1 MLTMKSL
8 LKNKKAVLM
17 FKIGIGLVA
26 CYLAISLARQC
37 EGFVGKK
44 ELLLLHMDG
53 CPHCVKLTPHWEA
66 AKAQNKT
73 DVVMTDYERGSKKGG
88 ELCKKHNVTGFPTI
102 LLLNGGSKKEVYKGE
117 RTTGGIMSFLNSL

>member
-1 MLTMKSL
+1 MLKLKSL
-8 LKNKKAVLM
+8 LKNKTVVFTLK
-17 FKIGIGLVA
+17 VA
-26 CYLAISLARQC
+26 IALFVCYLVFYTFKRC

-66 AKAQNKT
+66 AKAANKT
-73 DVVMTDYERGSKKGG
+73 DVVMTDYERGTTKGA
-88 ELCKKHNVTGFPTI
+88 ELSKKHNVSGFPTI

-117 RTTGGIMSFLNSL
+117 RTKDGLMSFLNSL